1 METNYT
7 LKLASYKVLTIV
19 AFILLAI
26 SNIISA
32 CDNSTIPTN
41 STQTKNDYAATNY
54 RNKTIIPSKSNYTQT
69 FKNYIKTSCNFTT
82 YPSIC
87 YKTLSPY
94 ATKIE
99 ADPLKLCNVSLSL
112 ALKAAK
118 SASSAISKILKKN
131 NLTEIAEQVVQDCF
145 GNVKDSI
152 GELKDSLD
160 AMGDLGGVDRKFQ
173 ISNVQTWVSA
183 SITNDQTCSDGFD
196 EMNVDSTLTD
206 KMRKIVL
213 DVARKTSNAFIS
225 GGLKLL
231 KGSFFNRHAVRNSD
245 WGPFLS
251 VFALLEAY
259 GTLFMLHFLMLV
271 ITGYFFVFD
280 SHTPQ
285 KGSTPFIIA
294 RKQHHVKVISN
305 ALMAMKPFDL
315 FGIDPA
321 HQSVTCYKA

>member
-1 METNYT
+1 MEANT
-7 LKLASYKVLTIV
+7 LKLASYKVFTIV
-19 AFILLAI
+19 AFILLAKF
-26 SNIISA
+26 NIISA
-32 CDNSTIPTN
+32 CENSPIPTN
-41 STQTKNDYAATNY
+41 STLTKIDYTATNY
-54 RNKTIIPSKSNYTQT
+54 GNTTIPSKSNYTQT

-213 DVARKTSNAFIS
+213 DVARKTSNALYFI
-225 GGLKLL
+225 
-231 KGSFFNRHAVRNSD
+231 NNN
-245 WGPFLS
+245 
-251 VFALLEAY
+251 AY
-259 GTLFMLHFLMLV
+259 
-271 ITGYFFVFD
+271 
-280 SHTPQ
+280 
-285 KGSTPFIIA
+285 
-294 RKQHHVKVISN
+294 
-305 ALMAMKPFDL
+305 
-315 FGIDPA
+315 
-321 HQSVTCYKA
+321 

>member
-118 SASSAISKILKKN
+118 SASSTISKILKKN
-131 NLTEIAEQVVQDCF
+131 NLTKIAEQVVQDCF

-160 AMGDLGGVDRKFQ
+160 AMGHLDGVDRKFQ
-173 ISNVQTWVSA
+173 ISNIKTWVSA

-213 DVARKTSNAFIS
+213 DVARKTSNALYFI
-225 GGLKLL
+225 
-231 KGSFFNRHAVRNSD
+231 NNN
-245 WGPFLS
+245 
-251 VFALLEAY
+251 AY
-259 GTLFMLHFLMLV
+259 
-271 ITGYFFVFD
+271 
-280 SHTPQ
+280 
-285 KGSTPFIIA
+285 
-294 RKQHHVKVISN
+294 
-305 ALMAMKPFDL
+305 
-315 FGIDPA
+315 
-321 HQSVTCYKA
+321 